1 MPNDTREALLDAA
14 TRLFASAGFHGASL
28 ANIADALGLTKQ
40 ALLHH
45 FGTKEKLYGEV
56 LARIAERM
64 EAVVA
69 SAREREDTPGAQ
81 LEAALLDLYSMSL
94 AHPDGS
100 RIIVR
105 EVLDIDRRGDDI
117 RHWYLKPF
125 LDALVNIVRDIP
137 APRRVSRREA
147 MALAYPLLG
156 AMDYLLVCGPVLRG
170 MYGTATYRHMTRRYP
185 DQIRDQVRDLIDR
198 LNDGDG

>member
-1 MPNDTREALLDAA
+1 MPNDTRKALLDAA

-45 FGTKEKLYGEV
+45 FGAKEKLYGEV
-56 LARIAERM
+56 L
-64 EAVVA
+64 
-69 SAREREDTPGAQ
+69 
-81 LEAALLDLYSMSL
+81 
-94 AHPDGS
+94 
-100 RIIVR
+100 VR

-117 RHWYLKPF
+117 HHWYLKPF
-125 LDALVNIVRDIP
+125 LDALVDIVRDIP
-137 APRRVSRREA
+137 APRRVSRKEA

-185 DQIRDQVRDLIDR
+185 DQIRDQVRDLIER
-198 LNDGDG
+198 LNSGDG